1 MWFTKRFDKGGSR
14 AHGMGAHGMGATLL
28 ALSALSSALAACQGC
43 RSTSGAGK
51 GSASRSGGMGGSD
64 ASPTVRLYVVS
75 DLAGALEPCGCT
87 KDQLGGLDHA
97 AAWMRGEAT
106 KAPHAVLVSAGPLFF
121 MDTKL
126 NDDHRDQD
134 LAKAGTIAAS
144 LKTLDFA
151 AFAPGVNEWA
161 GGDAELAKLV
171 STSGG
176 TLLFANASPRPGG
189 GGTAALGGWIVREI
203 GGVKVGFVGVS
214 TAGEAPSPAPS
225 PPVDVTPL
233 PEAIGRGID
242 ALKKEGAEV
251 FVALA
256 ATGRGEAKRLA
267 DVVPSLTAIVVGS
280 PGGSGEL
287 NTPASPPERIGNVLI
302 LETGNHLTALGVLD
316 LFVRDGSFAFADATG
331 LEQGEKRE
339 ELRRRIDDLRGR
351 IAQWDRD
358 PAVKKEDVD
367 ARRAEV
373 GKLESELAA
382 LEVHTAPPSGSFFR
396 YEVQEIR
403 DSLGSDPQV
412 KAAAV
417 AYYKEINEHNRL
429 AFANR
434 IPPPAPSDQP
444 AYIGVDACTKCHQEP
459 RAVWD
464 ETRHAKA
471 YATLADQDKQFNLDC
486 VSCHVTGYGQ
496 PGGSNVTHVARL
508 ENVQCEVCHGPGSK
522 HARDPKHVKAPTPKP
537 KGDLCLGCHHPPHV
551 EGFDAEKKMA
561 DILGPGHGL

>member
-1 MWFTKRFDKGGSR
+1 M
-14 AHGMGAHGMGATLL
+14 
-28 ALSALSSALAACQGC
+28 
-43 RSTSGAGK
+43 
-51 GSASRSGGMGGSD
+51 
-64 ASPTVRLYVVS
+64 
-75 DLAGALEPCGCT
+75 
-87 KDQLGGLDHA
+87 
-97 AAWMRGEAT
+97 
-106 KAPHAVLVSAGPLFF
+106 
-121 MDTKL
+121 
-126 NDDHRDQD
+126 N
-134 LAKAGTIAAS
+134 
-144 LKTLDFA
+144 
-151 AFAPGVNEWA
+151 
-161 GGDAELAKLV
+161 
-171 STSGG
+171 
-176 TLLFANASPRPGG
+176 
-189 GGTAALGGWIVREI
+189 
-203 GGVKVGFVGVS
+203 
-214 TAGEAPSPAPS
+214 
-225 PPVDVTPL
+225 VTP
-233 PEAIGRGID
+233 PAESIGRGID

-280 PGGSGEL
+280 PGRKRRAQLPGL
-287 NTPASPPERIGNVLI
+287 PAGAESATSSFSRPATTCTTV
-302 LETGNHLTALGVLD
+302 GVLD

-351 IAQWDRD
+351 IALWDRD

-373 GKLESELAA
+373 GKLETDLAA
-382 LEVHTAPPSGSFFR
+382 LEVRTAPPTGSFFR
-396 YEVQEIR
+396 YAVQEIR

-417 AYYKEINEHNRL
+417 AYYKEINEHNRV

-434 IPPPAPSDQP
+434 MPPAAPADQP
-444 AYIGVDACTKCHQEP
+444 AYIGIDACTKCHQEP

-464 ETRHAKA
+464 GTQHAKA

-486 VSCHVTGYGQ
+486 VGCHVTGYGQ

-522 HARDPKHVKAPTPKP
+522 HVRDPKHVKTPTPKP